1 MTELGTGPGHGPYA
15 AGGRVGYVV
24 PVDGVTP
31 RQAVELAVLAERAGF
46 VGTMAADTF
55 QPWLA
60 SLGQAPNVWPLL
72 GALAEHTRTDFG
84 VGMAAAGDRMHPA
97 AIAQAAATL
106 AALHPRRH
114 WVSLGGGEALHEHVT
129 GGYWPEAPERI
140 NRLFEAVDIVKRL
153 LTSAYTD
160 RDVRYDGQR
169 FTLESSRLWTTPEVA
184 PQVLVATSGPVTARR
199 AGRQADGLLA
209 VAVQP
214 QQAAQVL
221 ERFREGAREV
231 GKDPD
236 AMPAWLHLNL
246 SWATTDAEA
255 QQNVVERYPMAAMR
269 FARGDLRSPQVV
281 EQIARLV
288 RPDDFAGRL
297 PVSAD
302 PGVHVKEIRTY
313 LDLGYDRVFVH
324 NVGANQVAFMETFA
338 RDVLPQLG

>member
-1 MTELGTGPGHGPYA
+1 MGEQ
-15 AGGRVGYVV
+15 GRVGYVV
-24 PVDGVTP
+24 PVDAVTP
-31 RQAVELAVLAERAGF
+31 REAVDLARLAEQAGF
-46 VGTMAADTF
+46 TGTMAVDTF
-55 QPWLA
+55 QPWLP

-72 GALAEHTRTDFG
+72 GAMAEHTVSDFG
-84 VGMAAAGDRMHPA
+84 VGMAAAGTRMHPA

-106 AALHPRRH
+106 GALHPGRH
-114 WVSLGGGEALHEHVT
+114 WVSLGGGEAIHEHVT

-140 NRLFEAVDIVKRL
+140 SRLFESVDIVKRL
-153 LTSAYTD
+153 FSSAITE
-160 RDVRYDGQR
+160 RDVRYEGQR
-169 FTLESSRLWTTPEVA
+169 FRLESSRLWTMPTPA

-231 GKDPD
+231 GKDP
-236 AMPAWLHLNL
+236 ATMPAWLHLNV
-246 SWATTDAEA
+246 SWAASDTEAER
-255 QQNVVERYPMAAMR
+255 NVVERYPMAAMR

-281 EQIARLV
+281 EQIAKLV
-288 RPDDFAGRL
+288 RPEDFAGRL

-302 PGVHVKEIRTY
+302 PAVHLAEIRAY

-324 NVGANQVAFMETFA
+324 NVGANQVAFLEAFS
-338 RDVLPQLG
+338 RDVLPHLS